1 MSLYYLKFT
10 KSINKMMGKYMRIK
24 TSNEKLIKKKK
35 YLLTFCFVLILVSI
49 FIVGNANTA
58 YAAFSETDTEI
69 LGPESGAVINIV
81 DCNTDDI
88 ISVEYEVISGHS
100 LDVYLREG
108 VTLMLFG
115 APATYIKKDN
125 DAFEGDWSHT
135 VTSDDSDYSVVFLN
149 EDPVQS
155 STVRYT
161 IKRGSVLGD
170 IFDYLFIILIV
181 LGVVVAVVSL
191 IVRSVVKKR
200 KSSEPEIR
208 PELKHEPTPQT
219 KEKALPDVKNFCPE
233 CGKKMLAEAAFCIEC
248 GHQL

>member
-1 MSLYYLKFT
+1 MKFT
-10 KSINKMMGKYMRIK
+10 LSNNKMKGKYMRIK
-24 TSNEKLIKKKK
+24 TSNEKLIKKNR
-35 YLLTFCFVLILVSI
+35 YMLTSSFVLILLSI
-49 FIVGNANTA
+49 FIVSNANTA

-115 APATYIKKDN
+115 APTTYIRKDN
-125 DAFEGDWSHT
+125 DSFEGEWSHT
-135 VTSDDSDYSVVFLN
+135 VTSDDSDYSVIFLN
-149 EDPVQS
+149 EDPVAS

-170 IFDYLFIILIV
+170 IFDYLYIILIV
-181 LGVVVAVVSL
+181 LGLVALVVSL
-191 IVRSVVKKR
+191 IVRSIRKKR
-200 KSSEPEIR
+200 KLFE
-208 PELKHEPTPQT
+208 PELKPELKTEPTTQT
-219 KEKALPDVKNFCPE
+219 KEDFLPDVKIFCPE
-233 CGKKMLAEAAFCIEC
+233 CGKKLLEGAAFCIEC

>member
-1 MSLYYLKFT
+1 MKFT
-10 KSINKMMGKYMRIK
+10 LSNNKMKGKYMRIK
-24 TSNEKLIKKKK
+24 TSNEKLIKKNQ
-35 YLLTFCFVLILVSI
+35 YMLTSSFVLILLSI
-49 FIVGNANTA
+49 FIVNNANTA

-81 DCNTDDI
+81 DWNADDI

-115 APATYIKKDN
+115 APSTYIKKDN
-125 DAFEGDWSHT
+125 DSFEGDWSHT
-135 VTSDDSDYSVVFLN
+135 VTSDDSDYSIVFLN
-149 EDPVQS
+149 EDPVES

-170 IFDYLFIILIV
+170 IFDYLYIILIV
-181 LGVVVAVVSL
+181 LGLVAAVVSL
-191 IVRSVVKKR
+191 IVRSARKKR
-200 KSSEPEIR
+200 KSVE
-208 PELKHEPTPQT
+208 PELKHELKPEPTTQT
-219 KEKALPDVKNFCPE
+219 KEKFLPDVKNFCPE
-233 CGKKMLAEAAFCIEC
+233 CGKKMLERAAFCIEC

>member
-1 MSLYYLKFT
+1 
-10 KSINKMMGKYMRIK
+10 MGKYMRIK
-24 TSNEKLIKKKK
+24 TSNEKLIKKRG
-35 YLLTFCFVLILVSI
+35 YMLTFCFVLILLSI
-49 FIVGNANTA
+49 FIISNANNA

-115 APATYIKKDN
+115 APSTFIRKDN

-170 IFDYLFIILIV
+170 IFDYLYIILIV
-181 LGVVVAVVSL
+181 LGLVVAVASL
-191 IVRSVVKKR
+191 IARSIVKKR
-200 KSSEPEIR
+200 KSVE
-208 PELKHEPTPQT
+208 PELKPALKPEPTPQT
-219 KEKALPDVKNFCPE
+219 KEKFLPDVKNFCPE
-233 CGKKMLAEAAFCIEC
+233 CGKKMLEGAVFCIEC

>member
-1 MSLYYLKFT
+1 
-10 KSINKMMGKYMRIK
+10 MRIK
-24 TSNEKLIKKKK
+24 TSNEKLIKKSR
-35 YLLTFCFVLILVSI
+35 YMLTFSFVLILLSI
-49 FIVGNANTA
+49 FIISNANTA

-115 APATYIKKDN
+115 APSTFIRKDN

-170 IFDYLFIILIV
+170 IFDYLYIILIV
-181 LGVVVAVVSL
+181 LGLVVAVASL
-191 IVRSVVKKR
+191 IARSIVKKR
-200 KSSEPEIR
+200 KSVEPELE
-208 PELKHEPTPQT
+208 PELKPVLKPEPTPQT
-219 KEKALPDVKNFCPE
+219 KEKSLPDVKNFCPE
-233 CGKKMLAEAAFCIEC
+233 CGKKMLEGAIFCIEC